1 MLPLRM
7 TAEGGVD
14 VPETGAGPV
23 PFGKYLLL
31 DRVAVG
37 GMAEV
42 FLAKTFGVQG
52 FERLVAVKRILSSM
66 ADDQSF
72 IEMFVDEAKIVGH
85 LSHANIAGIYELGK
99 VGNAHYIA
107 MEYVWGKDL
116 LQVMNR
122 HRLFGQRIPPQRA
135 AFIAAKMCDA
145 LDYAHNKRDARGRP
159 LELIHRDVSP
169 QNVLVSFDGN
179 VKIIDFGIAKAQSRT
194 TKTVAGFVK
203 GKFGYMSPEQVR
215 GKKLDPR
222 SDIFA
227 VGICLYEMLT
237 CDRLFVGES
246 DFETMD
252 MIRAA
257 KIPPLS
263 SVIPDVPRE
272 LDAIVMRALSR
283 EPQDRFQTAGEL
295 SHALMGWLMTQ
306 RPPYTMARLAEWMQ
320 TAFEDEMRG
329 EKGKLD
335 SYRSVGPEMLRSPR
349 SGQHSLAGVKSNGS
363 IRAQV
368 TDPKLKAA
376 AAAFEDEEKTVVDDA
391 PSVATTENAEE
402 EWLDQPTQVFFSAD
416 EAPPLE
422 APPAT
427 REQTRER
434 ERERAD
440 QTGKIWPSDLPE
452 AYADARPSRRPIA
465 RRGTWIQAM
474 QFFGSTRGI
483 LALALAVAIGLLGT
497 WWLNRGT
504 NEASLDVIVVP
515 ASVEAD
521 VSIDGRVRGRAPLRL
536 DHMAPGLHIVDVIAP
551 GYRASQARVQLEE
564 GRGAT
569 VQVELAPD
577 TPAP

>member
-1 MLPLRM
+1 M

-99 VGNAHYIA
+99 VGNSHYIA

-122 HRLFGQRIPPQRA
+122 HRLFGQRIPAQRV
-135 AFIAAKMCDA
+135 AFIGAKMCDA

-179 VKIIDFGIAKAQSRT
+179 VKLIDFGIAKAQSRT

-246 DFETMD
+246 DFDTMD
-252 MIRAA
+252 MIRTA
-257 KIPPLS
+257 KIAPLT
-263 SVIPDVPRE
+263 SVIPDIPRE
-272 LDAIVMRALSR
+272 LDAIVMKALAR
-283 EPQDRFQTAGEL
+283 EPQDRYQSAGEL

-320 TAFEDEMRG
+320 TAFEDEMKG
-329 EKGKLD
+329 EKAKLD
-335 SYRSVGPEMLRSPR
+335 AFRSVGPEALRSLR
-349 SGQHSLAGVKSNGS
+349 SGQHPLGGVKSNGA

-368 TDPKLKAA
+368 TDPKLKAS
-376 AAAFEDEEKTVVDDA
+376 AAAFEEEEKTVVDDA
-391 PSVATTENAEE
+391 PSSALTETDE
-402 EWLDQPTQVFFSAD
+402 EWLDQPTQVYFSAD

-422 APPAT
+422 APPST
-427 REQTRER
+427 KDRD
-434 ERERAD
+434 D
-440 QTGKIWPSDLPE
+440 QTGKVWPSELPE
-452 AYADARPSRRPIA
+452 AYAETRPSRRPIA
-465 RRGTWIQAM
+465 RRSTWIQAV
-474 QFFGSTRGI
+474 QFFGSARGI
-483 LALALAVAIGLLGT
+483 AALVLAVAIGLFGT
-497 WWLNRGT
+497 WWLNQGSRD
-504 NEASLDVIVVP
+504 ASLDVIVVP
-515 ASVEAD
+515 ATVPAD
-521 VSIDGRVRGRAPLRL
+521 VSIDGRVRGRAPLRI
-536 DHMAPGLHIVDVIAP
+536 DRMPPGLHVVDVLAP
-551 GYRASQARVQLEE
+551 GYRASQARVQLEA

-577 TPAP
+577 LPR

>member
-1 MLPLRM
+1 MLPTRM

-99 VGNAHYIA
+99 VGNSHYIA
-107 MEYVWGKDL
+107 MEFVWGKDL

-122 HRLFGQRIPPQRA
+122 HRLFGQRIPANRA
-135 AFIAAKMCDA
+135 AFIGAKMCDA

-179 VKIIDFGIAKAQSRT
+179 VKLIDFGIAKAQSRT

-237 CDRLFVGES
+237 CDRLFIGDS

-257 KIPPLS
+257 KIAPLS
-263 SVIPDVPRE
+263 SILPDVPRE
-272 LDAIVMRALSR
+272 LEAIVMRALAR
-283 EPQDRFQTAGEL
+283 EPQDRYQTAGEL

-320 TAFEDEMRG
+320 AAFEDEMRG
-329 EKGKLD
+329 EKSKLD
-335 SYRSVGPEMLRSPR
+335 TYRNVGPEMLRSPR
-349 SGQHSLAGVKSNGS
+349 SGQHSISGPPGAPSL
-363 IRAQV
+363 RPQV
-368 TDPKLKAA
+368 TDPRLRAA
-376 AAAFEDEEKTVVDDA
+376 AAGFEDDEKTVVDDSPA
-391 PSVATTENAEE
+391 VELTASAEE
-402 EWLDQPTQVFFSAD
+402 EWLDQPTQVYFSAD

-422 APPAT
+422 APPSL
-427 REQTRER
+427 RER
-434 ERERAD
+434 DD

-452 AYADARPSRRPIA
+452 QYPDKRVTVRPLA
-465 RRGTWIQAM
+465 RRNTLMRAL

-483 LALALAVAIGLLGT
+483 IALVLAVVIGLFGT
-497 WWLNRGT
+497 WWLNQGSSD
-504 NEASLDVIVVP
+504 ASLDVIVVP
-515 ASVEAD
+515 ESVPAD
-521 VSIDGRVRGRAPLRL
+521 VSVDGRVRGRAPLRL
-536 DHMAPGLHIVDVIAP
+536 EHLAPGLHVVDVIAP
-551 GYRASQARVQLEE
+551 GYRASQARVNLES

-569 VQVELAPD
+569 VQVELALD
-577 TPAP
+577 APR